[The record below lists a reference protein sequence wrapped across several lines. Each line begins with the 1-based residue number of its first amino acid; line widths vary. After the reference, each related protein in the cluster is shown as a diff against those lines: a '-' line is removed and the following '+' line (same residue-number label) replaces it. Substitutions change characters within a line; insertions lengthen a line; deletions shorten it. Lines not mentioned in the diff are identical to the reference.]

1 MKAEVFPH
9 HCLFHRYD
17 EQQKKAPFQKFP
29 REPQRGDQ
37 KLNLAVS
44 KVDTLF
50 LKVPFSQFC
59 LLAPS
64 FCPAYLLTSSSVQ
77 ARFHKSSLAATIHLF
92 IFIVQMDCVWRVSEP
107 LLQVSLWTSSPGGWA
122 GSS

>member
-1 MKAEVFPH
+1 MFAH
-9 HCLFHRYD
+9 HCPSHRYD
-17 EQQKKAPFQKFP
+17 EQQKKVPFQKFP

-64 FCPAYLLTSSSVQ
+64 FCTAYLLTSSSVQ

-92 IFIVQMDCVWRVSEP
+92 IFIVQMDCVWMSERASAAGLLMDQLAWRMGRV
-107 LLQVSLWTSSPGGWA
+107 LLT
-122 GSS
+122 